1 MKERED
7 LVFSSC
13 RTTTENQRKVEV
25 LEIEVEDA
33 SKAAFDMEAKV
44 LENEAKVAM
53 LLGDQ
58 ASLRLDCLNL
68 KRKQLEKSS
77 QLREARVALRESEDR
92 SRQAHTDLMAN
103 LCGKALVVS
112 KTRVVPSKAAEAV
125 ATPEAP
131 KAAEAVPEALK
142 TAEAGPGESKAAEGT
157 PEVSS
162 ATEGATVDGAKS
174 LDFVSTDLRKRDR
187 FANLKL
193 PANFQKYL
201 EWTVAMK
208 DKVGSSMGS
217 KDPNLGRMA
226 GGVYEEVAE
235 VSLRVLELHST
246 MGASNRTHI
255 RKEALA
261 SSFRALD
268 NYACAKMWTS
278 FQRVLDL
285 VDLMSW
291 GMAPEESAELNV
303 VRLRIDIVNGDRGVA
318 EVTAKNIYDQAK
330 AKKWRGVIAAASS
343 VLSSIA
349 WHNKNDN

>member
-1 MKERED
+1 MKEREV

-13 RTTTENQRKVEV
+13 QTTTENQRKVVV

-33 SKAAFDMEAKV
+33 SKPIFDMEANV
-44 LENEAKVAM
+44 LENEAKVAK

-58 ASLRLDCLNL
+58 ASLRMDCLNL

-112 KTRVVPSKAAEAV
+112 KTRVVPSKAAEA
-125 ATPEAP
+125 APEAP
-131 KAAEAVPEALK
+131 KAAKAAPRS
-142 TAEAGPGESKAAEGT
+142 SKAAEAT
-157 PEVSS
+157 PEVSI

-174 LDFVSTDLRKRDR
+174 LDFPSTDLRRKDR

-235 VSLRVLELHST
+235 VS
-246 MGASNRTHI
+246 TH
-255 RKEALA
+255 L
-261 SSFRALD
+261 
-268 NYACAKMWTS
+268 
-278 FQRVLDL
+278 
-285 VDLMSW
+285 
-291 GMAPEESAELNV
+291 
-303 VRLRIDIVNGDRGVA
+303 
-318 EVTAKNIYDQAK
+318 
-330 AKKWRGVIAAASS
+330 
-343 VLSSIA
+343 
-349 WHNKNDN
+349 